1 MDSSF
6 INVKFV
12 VLKKAFIVVCL
23 SNSINK
29 MFFLLNDVPEMVSVS
44 VIILFTT
51 KWPICLICLLK
62 LKVYKRAND
71 LIVVMWGM
79 LIIVASQ
86 IHRRELSI
94 DTNYAQVYTWKE
106 WNSWRKSLVSSFVY
120 FSVHDE
126 DNLSLWMIVCQNN
139 LNSFQVRCVGA
150 PLFESLNVY

>member
-1 MDSSF
+1 
-6 INVKFV
+6 
-12 VLKKAFIVVCL
+12 
-23 SNSINK
+23 

-120 FSVHDE
+120 FYVHDE

-139 LNSFQVRCVGA
+139 LNSLPAEVRRYT
-150 PLFESLNVY
+150 SLRKFKCILKGNLLSNRLNK

>member
-1 MDSSF
+1 
-6 INVKFV
+6 
-12 VLKKAFIVVCL
+12 
-23 SNSINK
+23 

-94 DTNYAQVYTWKE
+94 DTNYAQVYSWKE
-106 WNSWRKSLVSSFVY
+106 WNSWRKSLVSSFEY
-120 FSVHDE
+120 FSVHDK

-139 LNSFQVRCVGA
+139 LNSLPAEVRRCT
-150 PLFESLNVY
+150 SLRKFKCILKGNLLSNRLNK